1 MFKVTRVDDKRLDIE
16 MSGKLDS
23 VQMRVVLDELLE
35 KSAGIENG
43 QMLYDVND
51 YHLPSLG
58 AIAIELSHLPA
69 LFSMIRRF
77 HKAAV
82 LTDKGWI
89 GKIGE
94 LKSGF
99 LPGLEIRAFTREQR
113 SEAEAWLE
121 KQPPIL

>member
-16 MSGKLDS
+16 MSGKLDAE
-23 VQMRVVLDELLE
+23 QMRVALDELLE

-43 QMLYDVND
+43 LMLYDLVD

-58 AIAIELSHLPA
+58 AIAVEFSHLPA
-69 LFSMIRRF
+69 LFGMIRRF

-82 LTDKGWI
+82 LTDRSWI
-89 GKIGE
+89 GKVGE
-94 LKSGF
+94 LKSEF

-113 SEAEAWLE
+113 NDAEAWLE